1 MVDNPCIAWIGDHVN
16 FFCEF
21 CHTGFF
27 PRLFQW
33 NHHCCATRSVATG
46 LVGLAP
52 SGKVFD
58 SLGGLVFK
66 SGLCISGFGQ
76 PSSVLHQIPA
86 LHERRYRS
94 KGCQVLEAAHGRV
107 HVR

>member
-58 SLGGLVFK
+58 SLGGLQKWFVYLRIWPTK
-66 SGLCISGFGQ
+66 FGSA
-76 PSSVLHQIPA
+76 PNSS
-86 LHERRYRS
+86 
-94 KGCQVLEAAHGRV
+94 AA
-107 HVR
+107 